1 MTDDRLED
9 RIDFTALD
17 PTLPPEA
24 FARRLSI
31 ARENA
36 RFGLARRRHE
46 AGSLV
51 EVTRWRSPLIAAM
64 AALVIISAVVVR
76 STTGDAGL
84 SVSPTDEVAESLGIT
99 TPAGDSLLGP
109 DASSVDAILRGGNQ

>member
-1 MTDDRLED
+1 MTDDHLDD

-17 PTLPPEA
+17 PTLPPDA
-24 FARRLSI
+24 FARRL
-31 ARENA
+31 ATVRENA

-46 AGSLV
+46 VGALV

-64 AALVIISAVVVR
+64 VALMIISAVVFR
-76 STTGDAGL
+76 TATTDAGL

-99 TPAGDSLLGP
+99 TTAGDGLLGP
-109 DASSVDAILRGGNQ
+109 DAASVDAILRGGNQ